1 MTNDC
6 KHYSD
11 FIIIISYYIS
21 MKKKCPP
28 GVFCIENITMGFIAF
43 IIVIVIYF
51 LYSTLTKRTEY
62 ESKERK
68 YSRGN
73 FDQRPQRLGL
83 IPRFPNVP
91 YNNNNLAPPVPG
103 DVLLNPYIP
112 PLSDERYF
120 LPQINVI
127 PPGTVPIN
135 ISTNVGAVDTN
146 YRQVGILNPTN
157 KPNKD
162 NVLPLMGRPVF
173 TNRDKW
179 QYYTIGNQYNSV
191 KLPIIVKG
199 RSGLNEYGVD
209 RLYNGDTIYIEGLN
223 DVYRATIYDND
234 TIKYL
239 PFI

>member
-1 MTNDC
+1 
-6 KHYSD
+6 
-11 FIIIISYYIS
+11 

-28 GVFCIENITMGFIAF
+28 GVICIENITMGFIAF
-43 IIVIVIYF
+43 IILIVIYF
-51 LYSTLTKRTEY
+51 LYSTLRKQPENVY
-62 ESKERK
+62 NERNPNR
-68 YSRGN
+68 S
-73 FDQRPQRLGL
+73 QPPRLGL
-83 IPRFPNVP
+83 IPRFPNIP
-91 YNNNNLAPPVPG
+91 YNNNLAPPVPG

-179 QYYTIGNQYNSV
+179 QYYTIGNQFNSV

-223 DVYRATIYDND
+223 DVSRATIYDND

>member
-1 MTNDC
+1 
-6 KHYSD
+6 
-11 FIIIISYYIS
+11 

-28 GVFCIENITMGFIAF
+28 GVICIENITMGFIAF

-51 LYSTLTKRTEY
+51 LYSALTKYPENV
-62 ESKERK
+62 SNERNLN
-68 YSRGN
+68 RGN
-73 FDQRPQRLGL
+73 LDNNRIPPTPPPRLGL
-83 IPRFPNVP
+83 IPQFPNFP
-91 YNNNNLAPPVPG
+91 YNNNLAPPVPG

-179 QYYTIGNQYNSV
+179 QYYTIGNQFNSV